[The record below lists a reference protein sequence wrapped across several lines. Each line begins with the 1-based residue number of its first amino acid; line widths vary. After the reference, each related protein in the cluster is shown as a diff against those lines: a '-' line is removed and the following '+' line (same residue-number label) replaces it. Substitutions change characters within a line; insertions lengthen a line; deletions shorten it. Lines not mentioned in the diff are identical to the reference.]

1 MSCPIINHLNKP
13 CFITTP
19 RYNYL
24 AAGSYDYHLIIIKLS
39 LVMLL
44 SNCLPTDDQHQA
56 QLITS
61 TSPNAQVESADAM
74 PHDAD
79 VELQN
84 SADATADTDATYPSI
99 AKIKQQLAHS
109 TATQSNASDHH
120 NSPQESTAAPA
131 PTAEEHQKE
140 YQHITQLS
148 SPTYQPSAQPSPS
161 MDSTAKHSA
170 STCSELLTSRFE
182 TITNPTMLF
191 TKHPLATGFVLDDLS
206 QFLITTPQPQAKPSI
221 NLPVSFKQPSPDSTM
236 FAVKTQSMNIE
247 FGSGIQGELILF
259 NSLSST
265 SGIHLDFLDQQK
277 ISQLE
282 HLHVHWKSMIEIS
295 NSEVNDDGELKANIA
310 TILKSLLNQGIVLNL
325 NELIQLQPH
334 EVIFSEIHS
343 FAGEIVTKEDRKVI
357 FADITT
363 TAPLKTTIQQKI
375 LAAQNNPDTAQMIC
389 NPHPA

>member
-1 MSCPIINHLNKP
+1 
-13 CFITTP
+13 
-19 RYNYL
+19 
-24 AAGSYDYHLIIIKLS
+24 
-39 LVMLL
+39 
-44 SNCLPTDDQHQA
+44 
-56 QLITS
+56 
-61 TSPNAQVESADAM
+61 
-74 PHDAD
+74 
-79 VELQN
+79 
-84 SADATADTDATYPSI
+84 
-99 AKIKQQLAHS
+99 
-109 TATQSNASDHH
+109 
-120 NSPQESTAAPA
+120 
-131 PTAEEHQKE
+131 
-140 YQHITQLS
+140 
-148 SPTYQPSAQPSPS
+148 
-161 MDSTAKHSA
+161 
-170 STCSELLTSRFE
+170 
-182 TITNPTMLF
+182 
-191 TKHPLATGFVLDDLS
+191 
-206 QFLITTPQPQAKPSI
+206 
-221 NLPVSFKQPSPDSTM
+221 M

-295 NSEVNDDGELKANIA
+295 NPEMNNDSELKDNIA

-375 LAAQNNPDTAQMIC
+375 LAAQNNPDTAQIIC